1 MISLHIY
8 LETRSLT
15 GVQASLKLMAILLF
29 QFPKYWN
36 YECVLMNS

>member
-15 GVQASLKLMAILLF
+15 GVQASLKLMAILF